1 MEFGH
6 ADKEGLIQWITALKK
21 KPQRVFIVHGED
33 EVCDSF
39 ARCLENE
46 YGFRVNAPY
55 SGDSYDLL
63 TNTCVETGSKVHVE
77 KKSSRKHAN
86 AVFERLLAA
95 GQRLLIVI
103 RHNEGGA
110 NKDLARFADQIQ
122 SLCDKWDR

>member
-1 MEFGH
+1 M
-6 ADKEGLIQWITALKK
+6 
-21 KPQRVFIVHGED
+21 
-33 EVCDSF
+33 
-39 ARCLENE
+39 
-46 YGFRVNAPY
+46 
-55 SGDSYDLL
+55 
-63 TNTCVETGSKVHVE
+63 ETGSKVHVE